1 MLPVLG
7 SIIIQLPPLEQA
19 FSSTAVSV
27 RLYPFSAG
35 IKDSCEFGISLLD
48 ASVDIT
54 TSPEVPLSIE
64 S

>member
-1 MLPVLG
+1 M
-7 SIIIQLPPLEQA
+7 SI
-19 FSSTAVSV
+19 VSV